1 MNVWKM
7 CDVAQEGGRALK
19 RVYYTAQE
27 ITELI
32 GCSPSKAYSIIR
44 KLNAELEKGGYI
56 VVRGKVPIAYFNEKC
71 YGGNE
76 LARL

>member
-1 MNVWKM
+1 MNVWKL

-56 VVRGKVPIAYFNEKC
+56 VVRGKVPIAYFK
-71 YGGNE
+71 
-76 LARL
+76 

>member
-7 CDVAQEGGRALK
+7 CDIAQEGGRALK

-56 VVRGKVPIAYFNEKC
+56 VVRGKVPIAYFNEKATE
-71 YGGNE
+71 G
-76 LARL
+76 